1 MTLCLHERE
10 VVSPLSK
17 CAHLGPQHSSANSST
32 ALGRC
37 GNGRERGGNPDS
49 GPDFSLLICPV
60 TSAKLFNTSVPQFPY
75 SEMQRSSS
83 TPPA

>member
-17 CAHLGPQHSSANSST
+17 CAHLRPQYSSAYGST

-37 GNGRERGGNPDS
+37 GNGRERGGNADS
-49 GPDFSLLICPV
+49 APEFSLLICPM
-60 TSAKLFNTSVPQFPY
+60 TSAELFNTSVPQFPY
-75 SEMQRSSS
+75 CEMQ
-83 TPPA
+83 